1 MNRVG
6 LSLFA
11 TVILAM
17 AGLLI
22 SLNGC
27 GSSAS
32 SSSQQPPGTIKHVVV
47 IFQENRSTDNL
58 FQDPKLISKGAD
70 IAQSG
75 KDSTG
80 NTIQLQ
86 KQSLAWTYNP
96 RHSHP
101 AFSKMCDLNSVSG
114 QCQMDGADLNPTPCP
129 TGTQNCTFSYVDPAE
144 VQPYFSLAE
153 QYVFADRMFQ
163 TNQGPSFPAHQ
174 FIISGTSA
182 PSTGSSLFG
191 AENPSTSGVGPNAGC
206 DALPAA
212 KVALIDPNGG
222 EQSNSPIYPCFD
234 HQTLTDLL
242 EAQGRTWRYYTPG
255 TAPHSASALWV
266 GPEAIQHICGPDQPP
281 PNGTACVGSDWT
293 NHVIINQTQILA
305 DIGANQLSDV
315 SWVIPTGQASDHGG
329 PSDGSGP
336 SWVASVVN
344 AIGNSQYWKDTAI
357 FITWDDWGG
366 WYDHVPPPQVKVNCS
381 SWGCG
386 YIYGF
391 RVPLIVVSA
400 YAKPGYISKNQH
412 DFGSI
417 LKFIETTF
425 SLPTL
430 GTADA
435 FADDLSDCFN
445 FNQTPITFQTIQ
457 SPLHAQDFLNDHR
470 VPTDPDDD

>member
-6 LSLFA
+6 VSLCA
-11 TVILAM
+11 TVILAT

-27 GSSAS
+27 GSSGS
-32 SSSQQPPGTIKHVVV
+32 TGSQQPPGTIKHVVIIV
-47 IFQENRSTDNL
+47 QENRTPDNL
-58 FQDPKLISKGAD
+58 FQDPKLIGKGAD

-75 KDSTG
+75 TDSMG
-80 NTIQLQ
+80 NTVQLQ
-86 KQSLAWTYNP
+86 KQSLAWAYNP
-96 RHSHP
+96 RHSHL
-101 AFSKMCDLNSVSG
+101 AFNKMCDLNSVTG
-114 QCQMDGADLNPTPCP
+114 QCRMDGADLNPTPCP
-129 TGTQNCTFSYVDPAE
+129 TGTQECAFSYADPAE

-182 PSTGSSLFG
+182 PSAGSILFG

-206 DALPAA
+206 DAPPGT
-212 KVALIDPNGG
+212 KVALIDPNGS
-222 EQSNSPIYPCFD
+222 EQSNSAVYPCFD
-234 HQTLTDLL
+234 QQTVTDLL

-255 TAPHSASALWV
+255 TAPHSASAIWV

-281 PNGTACVGSDWT
+281 PNGSTCVGSGWT
-293 NHVIINQTQILA
+293 NHVIFNQTRILA
-305 DIGANQLSDV
+305 DIGANQLADV
-315 SWVIPTGQASDHGG
+315 SWVIPTGQASDHGVTT
-329 PSDGSGP
+329 DGSGP

-344 AIGNSQYWKDTAI
+344 AIGNSPYWKDTAI

-391 RVPLIVVSA
+391 RVPMIVVSA
-400 YAKPGYISKNQH
+400 YAKAGYISKNRH

-425 SLPTL
+425 TLPSL

-435 FADDLSDCFN
+435 LADDLSDCFN
-445 FNQTPITFQTIQ
+445 YKQSPTTFQMIQ

-470 VPTDPDDD
+470 VPTDPDED